1 MKRRILGVAA
11 LCFTACICIAGGT
24 LCYLIVPQSFEQAAA
39 LEFHLDEAPPTVHT
53 AHEPEILTQ
62 QTALAASLQA
72 HGIVIDRPIDWSRE
86 QVIHFAGTASVDAH
100 AHEPEIL
107 TQQTALAA
115 SLQAHGI
122 VIDRPIDW
130 SREQVIHFAGTA
142 SVDAQALHYGA
153 YVLQSDGALRE
164 VLHGIVIDRPIDW
177 SREQVIHFAGTASV
191 DAQALHYGAYVLQSD
206 GALREVL
213 ADYAVPE
220 TTGGF
225 YAEIPSFHVALN
237 APTKLQ
243 CLGSGTMTREVGCS
257 ALVRDGWQLVRLHS
271 TYYIRY
277 PIDWNAIYR
286 V

>member
-72 HGIVIDRPIDWSRE
+72 HGIVIDRPIDW
-86 QVIHFAGTASVDAH
+86 T
-100 AHEPEIL
+100 
-107 TQQTALAA
+107 
-115 SLQAHGI
+115 
-122 VIDRPIDW
+122 
-130 SREQVIHFAGTA
+130 
-142 SVDAQALHYGA
+142 
-153 YVLQSDGALRE
+153 
-164 VLHGIVIDRPIDW
+164 
-177 SREQVIHFAGTASV
+177 REQVIHFAGTASV

>member
-1 MKRRILGVAA
+1 MKRRILGAAA
-11 LCFTACICIAGGT
+11 LCFTACICITGGT

-39 LEFHLDEAPPTVHT
+39 LEFHLDEALPVQDEAPPTVHT

-72 HGIVIDRPIDWSRE
+72 HGIVIDRPIDW
-86 QVIHFAGTASVDAH
+86 T
-100 AHEPEIL
+100 
-107 TQQTALAA
+107 
-115 SLQAHGI
+115 
-122 VIDRPIDW
+122 
-130 SREQVIHFAGTA
+130 
-142 SVDAQALHYGA
+142 
-153 YVLQSDGALRE
+153 
-164 VLHGIVIDRPIDW
+164 
-177 SREQVIHFAGTASV
+177 REQVIHFAGTASV

-243 CLGSGTMTREVGCS
+243 CLGSGTMAREVGCS
-257 ALVRDGWQLVRLHS
+257 ALVRYGWQLVRLRS
-271 TYYIRY
+271 TYYIRL
-277 PIDWNAIYR
+277 PISWNTLYHI
-286 V
+286 

>member
-1 MKRRILGVAA
+1 MKRRIFGAAA

-24 LCYLIVPQSFEQAAA
+24 LCYPSVPQNFEQAAA
-39 LEFHLDEAPPTVHT
+39 LELHLDEALPIADNAPPTVHT
-53 AHEPEILTQ
+53 AHEPETFTQ
-62 QTALAASLQA
+62 AAMLRTSLQT
-72 HGIVIDRPIDWSRE
+72 HGIVIDRPIDWTRE
-86 QVIHFAGTASVDAH
+86 QVIHFS
-100 AHEPEIL
+100 
-107 TQQTALAA
+107 
-115 SLQAHGI
+115 
-122 VIDRPIDW
+122 
-130 SREQVIHFAGTA
+130 
-142 SVDAQALHYGA
+142 
-153 YVLQSDGALRE
+153 
-164 VLHGIVIDRPIDW
+164 
-177 SREQVIHFAGTASV
+177 GTASV

-220 TTGGF
+220 TTDGF

-237 APTKLQ
+237 APTGLQ

-257 ALVRDGWQLVRLHS
+257 ALVRDGWQLVRLRS